1 MASELLAALAL
12 MAATIPAAPAL
23 TAQTLEEFETVLRRH
38 DSATLALEEWCALR
52 GMADPARV
60 TAQTITQTMKVES
73 DAAPGM
79 RERLAIGSGG
89 ALAMRH
95 VQLSCG
101 PAVLSVAWNW
111 FVPDRLTEDM
121 KDALRLSDAPFGK
134 VVAPLG
140 FRRRPL
146 STVAGPADNCPAD
159 TISTHRAMLVL
170 PDGRP
175 LAYLVECYT
184 AANLAPVQE

>member
-1 MASELLAALAL
+1 VASEPLAALAL
-12 MAATIPAAPAL
+12 MAATLPPGALPAP
-23 TAQTLEEFETVLRRH
+23 TLEAFEAVLRRH

-52 GMADPARV
+52 GIADPARI
-60 TAQTITQTMKVES
+60 TARTVSATS
-73 DAAPGM
+73 NDATSNDGAAKM
-79 RERLAIGSGG
+79 RDRLALGSDETF
-89 ALAMRH
+89 ALRH

-101 PAVLSVAWNW
+101 GKVLSVAWNW
-111 FVPDRLTEDM
+111 FVPARLTMDM

-134 VVAPLG
+134 VVAPLR
-140 FRRRPL
+140 FRRQPL
-146 STVAGPADNCPAD
+146 STVAGPAENCPAD

-184 AANLAPVQE
+184 AANLDP

>member
-1 MASELLAALAL
+1 
-12 MAATIPAAPAL
+12 MAATIPAPAL
-23 TAQTLEEFETVLRRH
+23 TAPTLEEFETVLRRH

-73 DAAPGM
+73 DAAPAM

-111 FVPDRLTEDM
+111 FGPDRLTEDM

-146 STVAGPADNCPAD
+146 STVAGPADHCPAD

>member
-1 MASELLAALAL
+1 
-12 MAATIPAAPAL
+12 MAAPIPAAPAL
-23 TAQTLEEFETVLRRH
+23 TAAPTLEEFETVLRRH

-52 GMADPARV
+52 GLADPARV
-60 TAQTITQTMKVES
+60 TARTITQTMNVAS
-73 DAAPGM
+73 DAAPAM
-79 RERLAIGSGG
+79 RDRLAIGPGD
-89 ALAMRH
+89 AVAMRH

-111 FVPDRLTEDM
+111 FVPDRLTHDM
-121 KDALRLSDAPFGK
+121 KNALRLSDAPFGK

-146 STVAGPADNCPAD
+146 STVAGPADDCPAN